1 MSEDADKEETVLSPS
16 HGASENNN
24 AGTDTPTP
32 AAQLTTPT
40 PPTRATM
47 SPKDGASPPV
57 PPAPLLESS
66 DANRG
71 YNNINN
77 NNNNNNNHQHDL
89 FSSPNSA
96 STATPHSGAFS
107 PVLASPSP
115 GTCTSPEADLS
126 LQLVPKS
133 ATVEPTKART
143 TASLSSQVETPLA
156 STSSGI
162 EGDAALN
169 KARLIDAGAASAT
182 DPREDLQS
190 PKEGRRSATV
200 SAGEKSVSNC
210 KSNLETQVINT
221 GIATNGSGSV
231 TSSPTR
237 MRIVRP
243 KASRPQLP
251 NLHSELHSLHSSET
265 PRSAVALSR
274 ASSIR
279 SVCSNAPLQHPT
291 PELNAKSGA
300 YIGNV
305 AALEATAER
314 FSMTSSIEDAIRDA
328 HTQLKRRDSQR
339 SMILASQ
346 LQHNSDNFDNSSV
359 VSDAPP
365 PPFSRH
371 LSIASLN
378 SAARSGGYSP
388 SGYVMSPT
396 HSLSRTRLR
405 SASKAS
411 STGPPSSVIG
421 DVIPEDGSPVLSTD
435 DNLIPPLPISRHGP
449 GKSSVR
455 SVVSAKKLSLAEIA
469 ENEPPTTL
477 THDALNEA
485 DQLLSPVIS
494 ENAAQDSTIRPT
506 PAQLAQMGLDQRTPN
521 ANGHWDDTPNA
532 ETWSRRPRLD
542 MQDSNGGAD
551 ASREQGYFPQDA
563 YGESQGHYRAES
575 QLSGHGSENDH
586 FDDAFGDFDGVHC
599 DPNHFDFDGP
609 FHNQLGEHD
618 YHQQQQ
624 QHEQLL
630 TQPHDVFTQNHEDM
644 QQQYGQSEAPR
655 PQPRRP
661 LERPQSYFDPT
672 TGQDMLYYPAPV
684 PAMLNL
690 PPKLSKKPK
699 TAVRNARYSKV
710 LETMAQEG
718 RASRVW
724 LAEPNAG
731 PDFGTE
737 FMHEPRQ
744 SVSHDASEPSQDMS
758 SGKPSASPT
767 KTEFH
772 PQELRRPAKLREA
785 DKRMSRLS
793 LMPSDVPPQVRASA
807 FFDSPST
814 VPRIEL
820 KGGSA
825 MQTLDSILD
834 ASAHAPVSAF
844 TDHTFAGTLGEEVY
858 GAEKKKKKKKH
869 KAQKLSVASVD
880 HKRDSASTVREAK
893 ERSSFLG
900 ILAGGKSRTSHDGSD
915 RNSAMASSK
924 GSIQGDGGSQKRR
937 EIEGREGE
945 VMSPTTEMLAPDEDE
960 KESSSGEEEDDD
972 DDEDDE
978 GDDDDDDVYHGPPTT
993 LLAELQLRKH
1003 QQKMR
1008 TRPINKAHPNGLHTT
1023 LLELDAVAE
1032 VERKNRRGKRVNLA
1046 WEDPSLANADLSDD
1060 EDIPLAMLQ
1069 AMRGNPTGDI
1079 AAVVADVNRPLGLME
1094 RREMEENE
1102 PLSRRRDRIQG
1113 RETMQ
1118 PTSVYL
1124 NPVSQTRASQITLS
1138 PAMAGVNAHLRQSQ
1152 ANLAPPV
1159 THTAPGPQPGP
1170 DDDED
1175 EDEPLGDRMRRLKA
1189 REDKA
1194 NPLPLARPVSTA
1206 FTVEMMSQL
1215 GVGETET
1222 EAQSK
1227 SPKGKAADAAP
1238 EEEETL
1244 GQRRRRL
1251 QAEREAR
1258 EREMNVNA
1266 GALHALTGGAGL
1278 GARSLEPPSAPGYN
1292 RLTKKISLADV
1303 LGAHPVSDAK
1313 GQMDPREA
1321 ERLRLQAEA
1330 ERAARDHETKMRS
1343 LRAQQSSSQLSAVGD
1358 NPRGVGVP
1366 TSIGIGAQR
1375 QVSGFQGGR
1384 FNDGAGGGTALPIGA
1399 AQDGPGH
1406 GSWGRPLHQGGRTS
1420 MYGNGFPAGQH
1431 YAQPAYGYAQPY
1443 GQMMGVQQDMVEKWR
1458 QGVL

>member
-1 MSEDADKEETVLSPS
+1 MSEDADKGKTVLSPS

-47 SPKDGASPPV
+47 SPNDGASPSA
-57 PPAPLLESS
+57 PPAPLLGSS

-71 YNNINN
+71 YSNRNS
-77 NNNNNNNHQHDL
+77 NNNHDI

-96 STATPHSGAFS
+96 STATPHSAFS
-107 PVLASPSP
+107 PVPESPSP
-115 GTCTSPEADLS
+115 GTCTSPEADLN
-126 LQLVPKS
+126 LQSAPKS
-133 ATVEPTKART
+133 ATVGPDKAST
-143 TASLSSQVETPLA
+143 IASLSSQVETPLA

-162 EGDAALN
+162 DSSASSN
-169 KARLIDAGAASAT
+169 ARLISPGAASAT
-182 DPREDLQS
+182 DSRKDLQS

-200 SAGEKSVSNC
+200 SAGEKSDSNC
-210 KSNLETQVINT
+210 KSNLETQVIT
-221 GIATNGSGSV
+221 GITTNGTSSV

-237 MRIVRP
+237 MRILRP

-251 NLHSELHSLHSSET
+251 NLHSDLHSLHSSET
-265 PRSAVALSR
+265 PRSTVALSR

-359 VSDAPP
+359 ISDAPL

-421 DVIPEDGSPVLSTD
+421 DVIPEDGSPVLSND

-477 THDALNEA
+477 THHALNEA

-494 ENAAQDSTIRPT
+494 ESAAQDITIRPT
-506 PAQLAQMGLDQRTPN
+506 PAQLAQMGLDQKTPN

-542 MQDSNGGAD
+542 MEDSNGGAD

-563 YGESQGHYRAES
+563 YGESQGHYRAQSE
-575 QLSGHGSENDH
+575 LSGHGSENDH
-586 FDDAFGDFDGVHC
+586 IDDAFGDFDGVHC
-599 DPNHFDFDGP
+599 DPNQFDFDGP
-609 FHNQLGEHD
+609 FQNQLGEHD
-618 YHQQQQ
+618 YQQQQQ

-630 TQPHDVFTQNHEDM
+630 SQPHGVFTQNPEDM
-644 QQQYGQSEAPR
+644 QYGQAPAPR

-661 LERPQSYFDPT
+661 FERPQSYFDPS

-718 RASRVW
+718 RASRIW
-724 LAEPNAG
+724 LAEPNAEGELG
-731 PDFGTE
+731 PE
-737 FMHEPRQ
+737 FMDEPRQ

-758 SGKPSASPT
+758 TGQRSASPT
-767 KTEFH
+767 KTEFQ

-793 LMPSDVPPQVRASA
+793 MMPSDLPPAVRASA
-807 FFDSPST
+807 FFDAPST

-825 MQTLDSILD
+825 MATLDSILD
-834 ASAHAPVSAF
+834 ASAKAPVSAF

-869 KAQKLSVASVD
+869 KAQKLSVASID
-880 HKRDSASTVREAK
+880 HKRDSDSTVRDAK

-900 ILAGGKSRTSHDGSD
+900 IIAGGKSRTSHDGSD

-924 GSIQGDGGSQKRR
+924 GSIRGDGASAKRG
-937 EIEGREGE
+937 EFDGKGGE
-945 VMSPTTEMLAPDEDE
+945 VMSPTTEMLAPGQDERD
-960 KESSSGEEEDDD
+960 SSSGEEDDEDDD
-972 DDEDDE
+972 DEE
-978 GDDDDDDVYHGPPTT
+978 IYHGAPTT

-1032 VERKNRRGKRVNLA
+1032 VERKNRIGKRVNLA
-1046 WEDPSLANADLSDD
+1046 WEDPTLAHADLSDD
-1060 EDIPLAMLQ
+1060 EDVPLAMLQ
-1069 AMRGNPTGDI
+1069 AIRGNPVGDI
-1079 AAVVADVNRPLGLME
+1079 SAAVADVNRPLGLME
-1094 RREMEENE
+1094 RREMEDNE

-1113 RETMQ
+1113 REAMQ

-1124 NPVSQTRASQITLS
+1124 NPVSQTRASQLTLT
-1138 PAMAGVNAHLRQSQ
+1138 PAIAGVNAHLRQSQ

-1159 THTAPGPQPGP
+1159 MHMAPGQSGP
-1170 DDDED
+1170 DEEED
-1175 EDEPLGDRMRRLKA
+1175 ENEPLGDRMRRLKA
-1189 REDKA
+1189 RDDKA
-1194 NPLPLARPVSTA
+1194 SALPVARPVSAA

-1215 GVGETET
+1215 GVGETEAD
-1222 EAQSK
+1222 AQSK
-1227 SPKGKAADAAP
+1227 SPKGKVDTATAP

-1278 GARSLEPPSAPGYN
+1278 GARSLDQSSGPAYN
-1292 RLTKKISLADV
+1292 RLTKKISMADV
-1303 LGAHPVSDAK
+1303 LAAHPASDAK
-1313 GQMDPREA
+1313 GHMDPREA
-1321 ERLRLQAEA
+1321 ERLRFQAEA
-1330 ERAARDHETKMRS
+1330 ERAARDHEAKMRN
-1343 LRAQQSSSQLSAVGD
+1343 LRAQQSFSQLSAVGD

-1375 QVSGFQGGR
+1375 QASGFQGGR

-1406 GSWGRPLHQGGRTS
+1406 GNWGRHLHQGGRTS
-1420 MYGNGFPAGQH
+1420 MYGNGFPGGQQH
-1431 YAQPAYGYAQPY
+1431 YAQPSAYGYAQPY

>member
-1 MSEDADKEETVLSPS
+1 
-16 HGASENNN
+16 
-24 AGTDTPTP
+24 
-32 AAQLTTPT
+32 
-40 PPTRATM
+40 M
-47 SPKDGASPPV
+47 SPIDGASPSAP

-71 YNNINN
+71 YD
-77 NNNNNNNHQHDL
+77 NNNNNNHQNNNNNNHDL

-96 STATPHSGAFS
+96 STATPHSAFS

-115 GTCTSPEADLS
+115 GTCTSPEADLN
-126 LQLVPKS
+126 LQPAPKS
-133 ATVEPTKART
+133 ATVEPGKAST
-143 TASLSSQVETPLA
+143 IASLSSPVETPLA

-162 EGDAALN
+162 EGSASNNAG
-169 KARLIDAGAASAT
+169 LINAGAASVT
-182 DPREDLQS
+182 DSREDLQS
-190 PKEGRRSATV
+190 PKEGCRSATV
-200 SAGEKSVSNC
+200 SAGEKSETIC
-210 KSNLETQVINT
+210 KSNLENQVVNS
-221 GIATNGSGSV
+221 GITTTTTTNGSGSV

-237 MRIVRP
+237 MRILRP

-251 NLHSELHSLHSSET
+251 NLPSDLHSLHSSET

-300 YIGNV
+300 YTGNV

-346 LQHNSDNFDNSSV
+346 LQHNSDNFDNTSV
-359 VSDAPP
+359 ISDAPL

-421 DVIPEDGSPVLSTD
+421 DVIPEDGSPVLSND
-435 DNLIPPLPISRHGP
+435 DSLIPPLPISRHGP

-477 THDALNEA
+477 AHYALNEA

-494 ENAAQDSTIRPT
+494 EGALQDSTIRPT
-506 PAQLAQMGLDQRTPN
+506 PAQLAQMGLDQKTPN

-542 MQDSNGGAD
+542 TEDSNGEVD
-551 ASREQGYFPQDA
+551 ASRQQGYFPQDA
-563 YGESQGHYRAES
+563 YEESQGHYRAQSE
-575 QLSGHGSENDH
+575 LSGQGSENDH
-586 FDDAFGDFDGVHC
+586 IDDAFGDFDGVHC
-599 DPNHFDFDGP
+599 DPNQFDFDGP
-609 FHNQLGEHD
+609 FQNQLGEHD
-618 YHQQQQ
+618 YQQQQ
-624 QHEQLL
+624 RQHEQLL
-630 TQPHDVFTQNHEDM
+630 SQPHDAFTQNPEDM
-644 QQQYGQSEAPR
+644 QYGQAQAPR

-661 LERPQSYFDPT
+661 LERPQSYFDPS
-672 TGQDMLYYPAPV
+672 TGKDMLYYPAPV

-718 RASRVW
+718 RASRIW
-724 LAEPNAG
+724 LADPNAG
-731 PDFGTE
+731 GEFGNE
-737 FMHEPRQ
+737 FMDEPRQ
-744 SVSHDASEPSQDMS
+744 SVSHDAPEPSQNTS
-758 SGKPSASPT
+758 TGQGSASPT
-767 KTEFH
+767 KSEFQA
-772 PQELRRPAKLREA
+772 PELRRPAKLRDA

-793 LMPSDVPPQVRASA
+793 LMPSDLPPQVRASA

-825 MQTLDSILD
+825 MATLDSILD
-834 ASAHAPVSAF
+834 ASAKAPVSAF

-869 KAQKLSVASVD
+869 KAQKLSVASID
-880 HKRDSASTVREAK
+880 HKRDSVSTVREAK

-900 ILAGGKSRTSHDGSD
+900 IITGGKSRTSHDGSD

-924 GSIQGDGGSQKRR
+924 GSIRGDGASAKRG

-945 VMSPTTEMLAPDEDE
+945 VMSPTTEMVAPGQDEQ
-960 KESSSGEEEDDD
+960 ESSSGEEDDEDDD
-972 DDEDDE
+972 DDEEEDDE
-978 GDDDDDDVYHGPPTT
+978 VYHGAPTT

-1032 VERKNRRGKRVNLA
+1032 VERKNRLGKRVNLA
-1046 WEDPSLANADLSDD
+1046 WEDPTLAHADLSDD
-1060 EDIPLAMLQ
+1060 EDVPLAMLQ
-1069 AMRGNPTGDI
+1069 AIRGNPVGDI
-1079 AAVVADVNRPLGLME
+1079 SAAVVDVNRPLGLME
-1094 RREMEENE
+1094 RREMEDNE

-1113 RETMQ
+1113 REAMQ

-1124 NPVSQTRASQITLS
+1124 NPVSQTRASQLTLV
-1138 PAMAGVNAHLRQSQ
+1138 PAIAGVNAHLRQSQ
-1152 ANLAPPV
+1152 ANLAPLAPPV
-1159 THTAPGPQPGP
+1159 THTGGPSQSGP
-1170 DDDED
+1170 DDEED

-1189 REDKA
+1189 RDDKGPRDDKESA
-1194 NPLPLARPVSTA
+1194 LPVARPVSAA

-1215 GVGETET
+1215 GVGQTEPD
-1222 EAQSK
+1222 AQSSK
-1227 SPKGKAADAAP
+1227 SPKGKAEPAP

-1278 GARSLEPPSAPGYN
+1278 GARTLEPSNAPAYN
-1292 RLTKKISLADV
+1292 RLTKKISMADV
-1303 LGAHPVSDAK
+1303 LAAHPVSDAK
-1313 GQMDPREA
+1313 GHMDPREA
-1321 ERLRLQAEA
+1321 ERLRFQAEA
-1330 ERAARDHETKMRS
+1330 ERAAREHEAKMRS
-1343 LRAQQSSSQLSAVGD
+1343 LRAQQSLSQLSGVGD

-1375 QVSGFQGGR
+1375 QASGFQGGR

-1406 GSWGRPLHQGGRTS
+1406 GSWGKPLHQGGRTS
-1420 MYGNGFPAGQH
+1420 VYGNGFPGGQH

-1443 GQMMGVQQDMVEKWR
+1443 GQMMGVQQDMVEKPV
-1458 QGVL
+1458 QYCVASICLLV

>member
-1 MSEDADKEETVLSPS
+1 MSEDADMEKTVPSPS
-16 HGASENNN
+16 NGASENNN

-47 SPKDGASPPV
+47 SPKDGASPSA
-57 PPAPLLESS
+57 PPEPLLESS

-71 YNNINN
+71 YNNNN
-77 NNNNNNNHQHDL
+77 NNNHDL

-96 STATPHSGAFS
+96 STATPHSAFS

-115 GTCTSPEADLS
+115 GTCTSPEADLN
-126 LQLVPKS
+126 LQSVPKS
-133 ATVEPTKART
+133 ATVEPGKAST
-143 TASLSSQVETPLA
+143 IASLSSQVETPLA

-162 EGDAALN
+162 EGSSSN
-169 KARLIDAGAASAT
+169 NARLINTGASSAT
-182 DPREDLQS
+182 DSREDLQS

-200 SAGEKSVSNC
+200 SAGEKSESNC
-210 KSNLETQVINT
+210 KSNLETHVNS
-221 GIATNGSGSV
+221 GITTNGTGSV

-237 MRIVRP
+237 LRILRP

-251 NLHSELHSLHSSET
+251 NPHSDLYSLHSSET
-265 PRSAVALSR
+265 PRSVVAVSR

-346 LQHNSDNFDNSSV
+346 LHHNSDNFDNSSV
-359 VSDAPP
+359 ISDAPL

-371 LSIASLN
+371 LSIARSN

-396 HSLSRTRLR
+396 HSLTRTRLR

-421 DVIPEDGSPVLSTD
+421 DVIPEDGSPILSND

-477 THDALNEA
+477 THEALNEA

-494 ENAAQDSTIRPT
+494 EGATQDRTIRPS

-521 ANGHWDDTPNA
+521 ANGHRDDTPNA

-542 MQDSNGGAD
+542 MGDSNDGAD
-551 ASREQGYFPQDA
+551 ASKEQGYFPQDA
-563 YGESQGHYRAES
+563 YGESQSHYRAQSE
-575 QLSGHGSENDH
+575 LSGHGSENDH
-586 FDDAFGDFDGVHC
+586 IDDAFGDFDGVHC
-599 DPNHFDFDGP
+599 DPNQFDFDGP
-609 FHNQLGEHD
+609 FQNQLGEHD
-618 YHQQQQ
+618 YQQQQQ

-630 TQPHDVFTQNHEDM
+630 SQPHDVFTQKPDDM
-644 QQQYGQSEAPR
+644 QYGQSQVPR
-655 PQPRRP
+655 PQPRKP
-661 LERPQSYFDPT
+661 LERPQSYFDPS

-718 RASRVW
+718 RASRIW
-724 LAEPNAG
+724 LADPNAG
-731 PDFGTE
+731 AEFGTE
-737 FMHEPRQ
+737 FMDEPRQ
-744 SVSHDASEPSQDMS
+744 SLSHDASEPSQEMS
-758 SGKPSASPT
+758 TGQRSASPT
-767 KTEFH
+767 KTQFQR
-772 PQELRRPAKLREA
+772 QELRRPAKLREA

-793 LMPSDVPPQVRASA
+793 MMPSDLPPQVRASA

-834 ASAHAPVSAF
+834 ASAKAPVSAF
-844 TDHTFAGTLGEEVY
+844 TDHAFAGTLGEEVY

-880 HKRDSASTVREAK
+880 HKRDSDSTVREAK

-924 GSIQGDGGSQKRR
+924 GSIRGDGVSQKRG
-937 EIEGREGE
+937 EIDGREGE
-945 VMSPTTEMLAPDEDE
+945 VMSPTTEMLAPGEDE
-960 KESSSGEEEDDD
+960 QKSSSGEEDDEDE
-972 DDEDDE
+972 DEDDE
-978 GDDDDDDVYHGPPTT
+978 IYHGAPTT

-1032 VERKNRRGKRVNLA
+1032 VERKNRIGKRVNLA
-1046 WEDPSLANADLSDD
+1046 WEDPTLAHADVSDD
-1060 EDIPLAMLQ
+1060 EDVPLAMLQ
-1069 AMRGNPTGDI
+1069 AIRGNPTGNI
-1079 AAVVADVNRPLGLME
+1079 STAVADVNRPLGLME
-1094 RREMEENE
+1094 RREMEDNE

-1138 PAMAGVNAHLRQSQ
+1138 PAIAGVNAHLRTQSQ
-1152 ANLAPPV
+1152 ANLAPLV
-1159 THTAPGPQPGP
+1159 SHMAQGQQSRP
-1170 DDDED
+1170 DEDED

-1189 REDKA
+1189 RDDKA
-1194 NPLPLARPVSTA
+1194 SALPVARPVSTA

-1215 GVGETET
+1215 GVGEPEAD
-1222 EAQSK
+1222 AQSK
-1227 SPKGKAADAAP
+1227 PPKAKVDPPP

-1278 GARSLEPPSAPGYN
+1278 GARSLEQNIGPSYN
-1292 RLTKKISLADV
+1292 RLTKKISMADV
-1303 LGAHPVSDAK
+1303 LAAHPVSDAK

-1330 ERAARDHETKMRS
+1330 ERAARDHEAKMRT
-1343 LRAQQSSSQLSAVGD
+1343 LRAQQSFSQLSAVGD

-1399 AQDGPGH
+1399 AQDGPGQ
-1406 GSWGRPLHQGGRTS
+1406 GNWGRQLHQGGGRTS
-1420 MYGNGFPAGQH
+1420 MYGNGFPGGQH
-1431 YAQPAYGYAQPY
+1431 YAPPAYGYAQPY